1 MNARRILHLVHLYP
15 AEMNIY
21 GDTGNRLVLEK
32 RISWR
37 GIEAKRTLVGV
48 GDPLPSDADIILGGG
63 AQDAAQSSVEHDLK
77 AKAPQLLKLAEDGAV
92 MLMVCGMYQ
101 LLGRRFVTADGQDI
115 VGMGILPCE
124 TLASHDRMIGNT
136 IYQTPWGEVVGY
148 ENHSGKTYLDSA
160 SLDWGRVIKG
170 AGNNG
175 KDGLEGCLYHNIFGT
190 YSHGPI
196 LSKNP
201 ALADE
206 LIRRALIHKYGSTEL
221 SELDDTAELAAAQTA
236 RSRPR

>member
-1 MNARRILHLVHLYP
+1 VSQSLHLVHLYP
-15 AEMNIY
+15 VEMNIY
-21 GDTGNRLVLEK
+21 GDTGNRIVLTRRLE
-32 RISWR
+32 WR
-37 GIEAKRTLVGV
+37 GIQVKTSLVGI
-48 GDPLPSDADIILGGG
+48 GDQLPADGDIILGGG
-63 AQDAAQSSVEHDLK
+63 AQDAAQSSVEADLATK
-77 AKAPQLLKLAEDGAV
+77 AKSLTKLAEAGAV

-115 VGMGILPCE
+115 KGMGILPVE

-136 IYQTPWGEVVGY
+136 AYDTPWGEVVGY
-148 ENHSGKTYLDSA
+148 ENHSGKTFLDDQ
-160 SLDWGRVIKG
+160 SLAWGKVVKG

-175 KDGLEGCLYHNIFGT
+175 SDRLEGCMYHNIFGT

-201 ALADE
+201 HFADE
-206 LIRRALIHKYGSTEL
+206 LIRRALIRKYTMAEL
-221 SELDDTAELAAAQTA
+221 QPLDDDTELAAAKTA